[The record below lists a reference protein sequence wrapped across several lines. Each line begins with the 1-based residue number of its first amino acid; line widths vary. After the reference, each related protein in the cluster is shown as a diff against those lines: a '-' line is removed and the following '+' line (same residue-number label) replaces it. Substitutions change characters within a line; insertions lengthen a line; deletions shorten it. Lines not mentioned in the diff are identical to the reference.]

1 MKKIEWTPHLA
12 VGIEVIDGQHQ
23 QWLQRYNDVA
33 AAIAIQAGPVQIAK
47 TLGFLID
54 YTQQH
59 FATEE
64 KLMQASHY
72 PDLPA
77 HQAQHHELTTT
88 LNDLLRDFEEEGAT
102 QKLAETV
109 NAYLGNWLVRHIKET
124 DRRFGEFTRQQKN

>member
-1 MKKIEWTPHLA
+1 MKNIEWTPQLA
-12 VGIEVIDGQHQ
+12 VGIAVIDGQHQ

-54 YTQQH
+54 YTHQH
-59 FATEE
+59 FTTEE
-64 KLMQASHY
+64 KLMRDGRY

-77 HQAQHHELTTT
+77 HLAQHHELTAT

-109 NAYLGNWLVRHIKET
+109 NAYLGNWLLNHIKKT
-124 DRRFGEFTRQQKN
+124 DRKFGEFTRQQKN